1 MSVMTPD
8 MQVKLR
14 ALLID
19 HEGKSNFPYVDTVGK
34 ITVGIGYNL
43 SDRGLSD
50 DWVDN
55 QFESD
60 VNYFY
65 SQLFQF
71 EWFKN
76 LNEARQIALIDMC
89 FMGVKKFLSFK
100 KMIAALEKND
110 YQSAA
115 LEMLNSK
122 WAGQV
127 GRRATDL
134 ARIMREGNL

>member
-1 MSVMTPD
+1 MTPD